1 MCCCCCFCFKQKTAY
16 EMRISDWSSDVCSSD
31 LPDRLQRWHDHRF
44 PSWRILS
51 ELQAQH
57 QPIFERQ
64 CCAAWHSASGVRPC
78 YQFSSRRELLVGL
91 RRLDVSRD
99 RAAGV
104 ERRRALYGKSEDGR
118 QLQRRGDAWNICIE
132 PGSAP
137 RLYRGI
143 RRSEEHTSELQS
155 LMRNSYAV

>member
-1 MCCCCCFCFKQKTAY
+1 
-16 EMRISDWSSDVCSSD
+16 MRFSDWSSDVCSTD
-31 LPDRLQRWHDHRF
+31 L
-44 PSWRILS
+44 
-51 ELQAQH
+51 
-57 QPIFERQ
+57 
-64 CCAAWHSASGVRPC
+64 GVRPC

-143 RRSEEHTSELQS
+143 RCALRSEEHTSELQS
-155 LMRNSYAV
+155 LMRISYAVFCLKKKKYTINIKKVLMYKQMISRQNI